1 MIVTPPRIRRERSMN
16 HRSNRLRVLSFGMA
30 VGMVAPVLSA
40 DVMLEYELTF
50 NGVTGSL
57 GDTSFQ
63 NETMT
68 ITIPGSVGSI
78 YEEDGHYNL
87 DCPTRWQYG
96 PTDATISIGGGVI
109 TDGELGGSNLRV
121 STFDTETPGETRL
134 SLDVYYTADL
144 QPSRWHQLM
153 YFITDEGGGAFNMLS
168 SEMSIGGDWVVLQY
182 WDTYFTQNIG
192 WVNGQDL
199 QLDFGTGNDASWNVT
214 LASSGENPV
223 PGIGGIAA
231 MATAGLLRR
240 RRR

>member
-1 MIVTPPRIRRERSMN
+1 MSHRSIRRGA
-16 HRSNRLRVLSFGMA
+16 LSAGLA
-30 VGMVAPVLSA
+30 AGMVAPVLSA

-68 ITIPGSVGSI
+68 ITLPGSVGSI
-78 YEEDGHYNL
+78 YQDDGHYNL

-96 PTDATISIGGGVI
+96 PTDATISIGGGVV
-109 TDGELGGSNLRV
+109 TEGELGGSNLRV

-134 SLDVYYTADL
+134 SLDVYFTADL

-153 YFITDEGGGAFNMLS
+153 YFITDEAGGAFNMLS
-168 SEMSIGGDWVVLQY
+168 SEMSIGGEWVVLQY

-192 WVNGQDL
+192 WVNGMDL
-199 QLDFGTGNDASWNVT
+199 QLDFGTGDDATWNVG
-214 LASSGENPV
+214 LASSTGGPV
-223 PGIGGIAA
+223 PGIGGIALL
-231 MATAGLLRR
+231 ATLGFAARR
-240 RRR
+240 RR

>member
-1 MIVTPPRIRRERSMN
+1 MN
-16 HRSNRLRVLSFGMA
+16 HHSSSLPTFFACL
-30 VGMVAPVLSA
+30 VAGVIAPALSA

-50 NGVTGSL
+50 NGVTGSY
-57 GDTSFQ
+57 GGNSFS

-68 ITIPGSVGSI
+68 ITLPGSVGSI
-78 YEEDGHYNL
+78 YEDDGHYNQ
-87 DCPTRWQYG
+87 DCLTEWQYG
-96 PTDATISIGGGVI
+96 PTAARISIGGGVV
-109 TDGELGGSNLRV
+109 TDGMLGGSNLRV

-153 YFITDEGGGAFNMLS
+153 YFITDESGGAFNMLS

-182 WDTYFTQNIG
+182 WDTYFTENIG
-192 WVNGQDL
+192 WVSGQEL
-199 QLDFGTGNDASWNVT
+199 QLDFGTGEDATWNVT
-214 LASSGENPV
+214 LASSAENPV

-231 MATAGLLRR
+231 IATMGLLRR